1 MKQLLKLAN
10 IKAVLVILFLSLMQ
24 TLSLAQDGGGKT
36 VTKTTTH
43 TETQTWYLQPWAWV
57 VGGAVFIIIIIAL
70 VRGGRSDRVTI
81 TKTSTTDTNV

>member
-1 MKQLLKLAN
+1 MKQLLKF
-10 IKAVLVILFLSLMQ
+10 ISMKAFAVMLFLS
-24 TLSLAQDGGGKT
+24 SLPVLIFAQESGGTT
-36 VTKTTTH
+36 VTKTTH